1 MEVKQEL
8 LHADLKDGVQRVEC
22 DLGVRLIDQS
32 DSTEDLRKFI
42 LATCTWHFSGK
53 WSKWVR
59 DGSFLTIVVYI
70 LHQLLY

>member
-8 LHADLKDGVQRVEC
+8 LHTDLKDGVQRVEC

-53 WSKWVR
+53 WSKWV
-59 DGSFLTIVVYI
+59 
-70 LHQLLY
+70 